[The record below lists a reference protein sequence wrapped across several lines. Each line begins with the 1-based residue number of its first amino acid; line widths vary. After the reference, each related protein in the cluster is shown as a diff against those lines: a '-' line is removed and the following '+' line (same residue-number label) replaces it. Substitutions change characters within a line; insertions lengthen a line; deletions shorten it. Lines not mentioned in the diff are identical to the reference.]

1 MEGEDRREWAVET
14 GRGRAE
20 GGTGRAETESVA
32 CVLVPSPVRPL
43 SAGDLWH
50 RDWEQSPLPALYCYY
65 WQLMRPDGLSSTAL
79 NRGLH
84 LHESQDLPFP
94 FFPLSSFYFLL
105 LNGSGVPKVC
115 KEIRQAEWTEAHGRE
130 CALAAP
136 SSCCM
141 LRIRPAA
148 LLLQRKEKW
157 WITLWETANIEI
169 FSSEDPAFDHM
180 TSGCASYVLLQ
191 AWFLGV
197 WLNIF
202 MILGKTTNLSS

>member
-1 MEGEDRREWAVET
+1 MCPGLSADILQCAMSVCERETDKKKGQSRGMEGEDRREWAVET

-84 LHESQDLPFP
+84 LHESRDLPFP

-105 LNGSGVPKVC
+105 HSGSGVPKVC
-115 KEIRQAEWTEAHGRE
+115 RQSRQRRMGKSIFLLHR
-130 CALAAP
+130 L
-136 SSCCM
+136 
-141 LRIRPAA
+141 PAA
-148 LLLQRKEKW
+148 CYV
-157 WITLWETANIEI
+157 
-169 FSSEDPAFDHM
+169 SDPQCR
-180 TSGCASYVLLQ
+180 S
-191 AWFLGV
+191 
-197 WLNIF
+197 
-202 MILGKTTNLSS
+202 

>member
-1 MEGEDRREWAVET
+1 MKGEDRREWAVET

-50 RDWEQSPLPALYCYY
+50 PDWEQPPLPALYCYY

-84 LHESQDLPFP
+84 LHESRDLPFP

-105 LNGSGVPKVC
+105 RSGSGVPQVC
-115 KEIRQAEWTEAHGRE
+115 REIRQAEWTEAHGRV
-130 CALAAP
+130 CVLASP
-136 SSCCM
+136 SSRCCENDELHSGKQQTLKFSA
-141 LRIRPAA
+141 LRTQ
-148 LLLQRKEKW
+148 LLVTWPQGVFNVFF
-157 WITLWETANIEI
+157 LWCLVKYLN
-169 FSSEDPAFDHM
+169 D
-180 TSGCASYVLLQ
+180 
-191 AWFLGV
+191 LG
-197 WLNIF
+197 
-202 MILGKTTNLSS
+202 

>member
-1 MEGEDRREWAVET
+1 MTTCVQDCLLTFCNVPWVSVKERQIKKGQSRGMEGEDRREWAVET

-84 LHESQDLPFP
+84 LHESRDLPFP

-105 LNGSGVPKVC
+105 HSGSGVPKVC
-115 KEIRQAEWTEAHGRE
+115 RQSRQRRTGKSMFLLHR
-130 CALAAP
+130 L
-136 SSCCM
+136 
-141 LRIRPAA
+141 PAA
-148 LLLQRKEKW
+148 CYV
-157 WITLWETANIEI
+157 
-169 FSSEDPAFDHM
+169 SDPQCR
-180 TSGCASYVLLQ
+180 S
-191 AWFLGV
+191 
-197 WLNIF
+197 
-202 MILGKTTNLSS
+202 